1 MIFVNVD
8 YMKNSL
14 KSKWEIL
21 IQLINDTS
29 KRSWLIA
36 GFNSSFT
43 WVYFMIPQYL
53 LSILLHNRLFLA
65 LSIHHCVEFLR
76 TVCSLSRLHFNWQS
90 NILRSS
96 VLAQRTRSM
105 LPVHWLPPYDSTG
118 LFTATFI
125 SLMHPQPYSFFF
137 CINGSFPHFTYSSLI
152 SVRFSPVL
160 CHLEHLG
167 VTFMEF
173 TSVLNWPCDRVL
185 VSALA

>member
-1 MIFVNVD
+1 MGN
-8 YMKNSL
+8 
-14 KSKWEIL
+14 
-21 IQLINDTS
+21 
-29 KRSWLIA
+29 
-36 GFNSSFT
+36 FNSVNKWYIKAIVIDCGFQFVFHGYILWYHNT
-43 WVYFMIPQYL
+43 YL
-53 LSILLHNRLFLA
+53 VFYYTIDYS
-65 LSIHHCVEFLR
+65 LSIHHYVEFLW

-90 NILRSS
+90 NSLRSC

-105 LPVHWLPPYDSTG
+105 LPMHWLPPYDSTG

-167 VTFMEF
+167 VTFMKF
-173 TSVLNWPCDRVL
+173 TSLLNWPCDRVL

>member
-1 MIFVNVD
+1 MIHQSDRDWLRVSIRLSPGYILWYHNTYLVFYYTID
-8 YMKNSL
+8 YS
-14 KSKWEIL
+14 
-21 IQLINDTS
+21 
-29 KRSWLIA
+29 
-36 GFNSSFT
+36 
-43 WVYFMIPQYL
+43 
-53 LSILLHNRLFLA
+53 
-65 LSIHHCVEFLR
+65 LSIHHYVEFLW

-90 NILRSS
+90 NSLRSC

-105 LPVHWLPPYDSTG
+105 LPMHWLPPYDSTG

-152 SVRFSPVL
+152 SVRFSSVL

-173 TSVLNWPCDRVL
+173 SSLLNWPCDRVL

>member
-1 MIFVNVD
+1 MIHQSDRDWLRVSIRLSPGYILWYHNTYLVFYYTID
-8 YMKNSL
+8 Y
-14 KSKWEIL
+14 
-21 IQLINDTS
+21 
-29 KRSWLIA
+29 
-36 GFNSSFT
+36 SF
-43 WVYFMIPQYL
+43 
-53 LSILLHNRLFLA
+53 
-65 LSIHHCVEFLR
+65 SIHHYVEFLR

-90 NILRSS
+90 NILRSC

-105 LPVHWLPPYDSTG
+105 LPVHWLPPYDSME

-125 SLMHPQPYSFFF
+125 SLMHPQPYSIFF

-173 TSVLNWPCDRVL
+173 TSLLNWPCDRVL